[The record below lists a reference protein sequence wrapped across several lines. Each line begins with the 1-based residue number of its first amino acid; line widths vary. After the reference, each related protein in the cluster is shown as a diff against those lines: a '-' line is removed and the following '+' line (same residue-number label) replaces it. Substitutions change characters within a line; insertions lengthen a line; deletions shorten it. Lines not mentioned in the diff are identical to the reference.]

1 MSQQLISRN
10 PDLRRLREEGYDIE
24 VRSGHL
30 LVKSVPYVDG
40 DCQVRRGTLVTPLG
54 DMSADETRP
63 PKDHTVFFIGELPC
77 RRDGKPIEQI
87 RNSSNKQTLASGL
100 DVDHY
105 FSAKPKEGNYR
116 DYHHKMTNYVTI
128 LCGEA
133 ETLDPTV
140 TARTCVVSEPTD
152 DDCPFNYVDTSSP
165 RAGISAIT
173 SKLEH
178 KKIAIVGIGGTGSY
192 VLDFVAKTPVSE
204 IHIFDGDCFANHNAF
219 RSPGAPSIEELRER
233 QVKAVYFRDRYLKM
247 HKRVIAHEA
256 FLDETNI
263 EHLQGMDFVFL
274 CLDRGGDKRLIIE
287 RLVQWGIS
295 FVEVGMGVMLDGD
308 HLRGDVRIATSTPQK
323 HDHLESRINFS
334 EGAENDYSRNI
345 QIAELNA
352 LNAALAVIKWKKL
365 SGYYQDVMREHCS
378 VYMIGA
384 NSIAN
389 DDQA

>member
-24 VRSGHL
+24 LRAGHL

-40 DCQVRRGTLVTPLG
+40 KCQVRRGALVTPLG
-54 DMSADETRP
+54 DICADETRP
-63 PKDHTVFFIGELPC
+63 PTDHTVYFIGEYPC
-77 RRDGKPIEQI
+77 RRDGTAIEQI
-87 RNSSNKQTLASGL
+87 RNNSNTQTLGRGL
-100 DVDHY
+100 LVNHY

-133 ETLDPTV
+133 QALDPMV
-140 TARTCVVSEPTD
+140 TARTGVVFEPTE
-152 DDCPFNYVDTSSP
+152 DDCPFTYIDTASP
-165 RAGISAIT
+165 RAGISVVT
-173 SKLEH
+173 SKLEQ

-192 VLDFVAKTPVSE
+192 VLDFVAKTPVAE

-219 RSPGAPSIEELRER
+219 RSPGAPSLEELR
-233 QVKAVYFRDRYLKM
+233 QHQLKAVYFRDRYLKM
-247 HKRVIAHEA
+247 HKRIFAHEA
-256 FLDETNI
+256 FLDESSI
-263 EHLQGMDFVFL
+263 EQLRGMDFVFL
-274 CLDRGGDKRLIIE
+274 CIDRGGDKRLIID
-287 RLVQWGIS
+287 RLVDWGVS
-295 FVEVGMGVMLDGD
+295 FVEVGIGVMLDGD
-308 HLRGDVRIATSTPQK
+308 NLRGDVRVTTSTPQK
-323 HDHLESRINFS
+323 HDHLAARINFA

-365 SGYYQDVMREHCS
+365 SGIYQDVMREHCS
-378 VYMIGA
+378 VFMIGA

>member
-1 MSQQLISRN
+1 MSQQLINHS

-24 VRSGHL
+24 IRSSHL

-40 DCQVRRGTLVTPLG
+40 KRQVRRGTLVTPLG

-77 RRDGKPIEQI
+77 WRDGKPIEQI
-87 RNSSNKQTLASGL
+87 QNNSNAQTLAKGL
-100 DVDHY
+100 VVHHY
-105 FSAKPKEGNYR
+105 FSAKPKDGNYR
-116 DYHHKMTNYVTI
+116 DYHHKMTTYVGI

-133 ETLDPTV
+133 EALDSTV
-140 TARTCVVSEPTD
+140 TARTCVISEPID

-165 RAGISAIT
+165 RAGIGAIA
-173 SKLEH
+173 SKLER
-178 KKIAIVGIGGTGSY
+178 KKIAIVGVGGTGSY
-192 VLDFVAKTPVSE
+192 VLDFVAKTLVGE
-204 IHIFDGDCFANHNAF
+204 IHLFDGDGFANHNAF
-219 RSPGAPSIEELRER
+219 RSPGAPSVEELRER
-233 QVKAVYFRDRYLKM
+233 PAKAAYFRDRYLKM
-247 HKRVIAHEA
+247 HKRVVAHEA

-263 EHLQGMDFVFL
+263 EELRGMDFVFL

-287 RLVQWGIS
+287 RLVEWDIS
-295 FVEVGMGVMLDGD
+295 FIEVGMGVMLDGD
-308 HLRGDVRIATSTPQK
+308 HLRGDVRVTTSTPQK
-323 HDHLESRINFS
+323 HDHLESRISFA

-365 SGYYQDVMREHCS
+365 SGYYQDVMREHCA